1 MRVESSPMGS
11 VARDG
16 CFESVITTNPYAA
29 TKSHCY
35 WPRGDPNWFRS
46 RRAEFS
52 FDAWRSTEEVI
63 AEGDV
68 VADQSSL
75 PWGKPGKPRGGGI
88 PNFPKLDEYLQLNL
102 AALGTSPTADG
113 CAETS

>member
-1 MRVESSPMGS
+1 MLILVPLGPAPGERRLVSYRRRLGDRLLGRALSDNSEKCPTRPKPLRVESSPMGS
-11 VARDG
+11 VAGDG

-29 TKSHCY
+29 TKAPCY
-35 WPRGDPNWFRS
+35 WPRGDPKWFRS

-68 VADQSSL
+68 RS
-75 PWGKPGKPRGGGI
+75 
-88 PNFPKLDEYLQLNL
+88 
-102 AALGTSPTADG
+102 
-113 CAETS
+113 